1 MEILDGTVLA
11 TAAPAIAADFGVAPV
26 DVNLA
31 VTAYLVAL
39 AAGIPVS
46 GWLAARW
53 GSRRVLLLGIVLF
66 TVASALCAASTS
78 LPVMVLD
85 RVLQGGGGALMVP
98 VGRLVVLRSTPKE
111 DLLPTIAYL
120 TWPALLAPVVAPSL
134 GGWVVT
140 VASWH
145 WIFLVNVPLG
155 VVACVAAV
163 RLVPRTTE
171 PLPARLDR
179 RGLAL
184 TTAVLVSVLVGLELL
199 RPGSSPLLGVLL
211 LGVGGLLGV
220 AAVRWLR
227 RAPDPLLDLDGLGV
241 RSFRAANVEGSVYRA
256 VISAVPFVVPLLL
269 QVGLGWSA
277 ARAGLLLMAL
287 FVGNVGVKPLTTPL
301 LRCFGFRA
309 VLVWSIAGGALVL
322 LGLALVGP
330 STPVPVLAGALVLSG
345 ALRSVGFSAYNS
357 LQFADVDPERLRG
370 ANVLSA
376 TVQQVAGA
384 LGVAGGALLLR
395 VGQALGSGS
404 GFDADGL
411 LAYRTAFV
419 VLAVV
424 LLVPLVDAVR
434 LPAAVGEEVTG
445 RRA

>member
-11 TAAPAIAADFGVAPV
+11 TAAPAIAEDFGVDPV
-26 DVNLA
+26 DVNAA
-31 VTAYLVAL
+31 VTAYLVTL

-53 GSRRVLLLGIVLF
+53 GSRRVFLLGVVLF
-66 TVASALCAASTS
+66 TVASALCAASPGLTT
-78 LPVMVLD
+78 MVLF
-85 RVLQGGGGALMVP
+85 RVLQGAGGALMVP
-98 VGRLVVLRSTPKE
+98 VGRLVVLRATPKE

-155 VVACVAAV
+155 VLACAAAA
-163 RLVPRTTE
+163 RLVPRSTE
-171 PLPARLDR
+171 PAPPPLDV

-184 TTAVLVSVLVGLELL
+184 TTAVLVSVLVGLELV
-199 RPGSSPLLGVLL
+199 RPSSSPLLGAALL
-211 LGVGGLLGV
+211 VAGALLGV

-227 RAPDPLLDLDGLGV
+227 RTRDPVLDLDGLAV
-241 RSFRAANVEGSVYRA
+241 PSFRSANVEGGVYRA

-269 QVGLGWSA
+269 QVGFGWSA

-287 FVGNVGVKPLTTPL
+287 FVGNVGIKPLTTPL
-301 LRCFGFRA
+301 LRRFGFRG
-309 VLVWSIAGGALVL
+309 VLVWSVLGGAVVL
-322 LGLALVGP
+322 AGLAFVGP
-330 STPVPVLAGALVLSG
+330 STPVPVLAAALVLSG

-357 LQFADVDPERLRG
+357 LAFADVDAEQLRG

-376 TVQQVAGA
+376 TLQQVAGA
-384 LGVAGGALLLR
+384 LGVAVGALLLR
-395 VGQALGSGS
+395 LGQALGPDVPG
-404 GFDADGL
+404 ADGL
-411 LAYRTAFV
+411 VAYRVAFV
-419 VLAVV
+419 ALALL
-424 LLVPLVDAVR
+424 LLVPLRDAVR
-434 LPAAVGEEVTG
+434 MPVAAGAQVTG
-445 RRA
+445 RR

>member
-26 DVNLA
+26 DVNAA

-53 GSRRVLLLGIVLF
+53 GSRRVFLLGVVLF
-66 TVASALCAASTS
+66 TVASALCAASTG
-78 LPVMVLD
+78 LGVLVGC
-85 RVLQGGGGALMVP
+85 RVLQGAGGALMVP

-120 TWPALLAPVVAPSL
+120 TWPALLAPVLAPSL

-155 VVACVAAV
+155 VVAALAAV

-171 PLPARLDR
+171 PAPPPLDW
-179 RGLAL
+179 RGLGL
-184 TTAVLVSVLVGLELL
+184 TTAVLVSVLVGLELV
-199 RPGSSPLLGVLL
+199 RPSSSPLVGIALLAAGAVLGV
-211 LGVGGLLGV
+211 VT
-220 AAVRWLR
+220 VRWLR
-227 RAPDPLLDLDGLGV
+227 RAADPVLDLDGLAV
-241 RSFRAANVEGSVYRA
+241 PSFRSANVEGSVYRA

-269 QVGLGWSA
+269 QVGFGWSA

-287 FVGNVGVKPLTTPL
+287 FVGNVGIKPLTTPL
-301 LRCFGFRA
+301 LRRFGFRT
-309 VLVWSIAGGALVL
+309 VLVWSVAGGALVL
-322 LGLALVGP
+322 AGLALVSP
-330 STPVPVLAGALVLSG
+330 TTPVPVLAGALVLSG

-357 LQFADVDPERLRG
+357 LAFADVDENRLRG

-376 TVQQVAGA
+376 TLQQVAGA
-384 LGVAGGALLLR
+384 LGVAAGALLLR
-395 VGQALGSGS
+395 GGEALAPLDPG
-404 GFDADGL
+404 DGGL
-411 LAYRTAFV
+411 VAYRVAFV
-419 VLAVV
+419 VLALL

-434 LPAAVGEEVTG
+434 MGVHVGAEVTG
-445 RRA
+445 RRR